1 MYDDF
6 EKWINGIFSK
16 EIPEDVVAAVFNIY
30 DDGDGDWSVE
40 VVGTSSFDEDDEDW
54 ACDEVT
60 NFDSR
65 ENRFAWNES
74 YEWED
79 AFEEVVKILNKYL
92 EEGTYKDKLKELN
105 GIGAGFVDGDL
116 EIVYSKEE

>member
-1 MYDDF
+1 MYNDF

-16 EIPEDVVAAVFNIY
+16 EIPEDVVAVVFNIY

-40 VVGTSSFDEDDEDW
+40 AVGTSSFDEDDEDW

-79 AFEEVVKILNKYL
+79 AFEEVVKMLNKYL

>member
-6 EKWINGIFSK
+6 EKWINDIFSK
-16 EIPEDVVAAVFNIY
+16 DILDGVVAVVFNIY

-40 VVGTSSFDEDDEDW
+40 AVGTSSFDEDDEDW

-60 NFDSR
+60 DFDSR
-65 ENRFAWNES
+65 ENRFAWNDS

-79 AFEEVVKILNKYL
+79 AFEDVVAMLNKYL
-92 EEGTYKDKLKELN
+92 EEGTYKDKLKELD

-116 EIVYSKEE
+116 EIIYSKEE